1 MFSLK
6 ITHLG
11 CSIFGT
17 SCINFHLII
26 NWAVI
31 FYFDWPNPLTL
42 FSPIFVLECS
52 ASHGVGW
59 NRHDAYIV
67 RNESFNK
74 SNNFKKE
81 FGCRMC
87 IYTKLF
93 ACITIVKELA
103 QNRHFVAFSSK
114 LRDERTLWNP
124 YKIFCTLCGLS
135 KGPITHHF
143 EIITPVSLW

>member
-6 ITHLG
+6 VTHLG
-11 CSIFGT
+11 CCIFGT
-17 SCINFHLII
+17 SCINCHLII
-26 NWAVI
+26 NWSVI
-31 FYFDWPNPLTL
+31 FYFDWPNPLT
-42 FSPIFVLECS
+42 
-52 ASHGVGW
+52 GW
-59 NRHDAYIV
+59 CLIV

-87 IYTKLF
+87 TYTKLF
-93 ACITIVKELA
+93 VCITIAKELA
-103 QNRHFVAFSSK
+103 LFKAVST
-114 LRDERTLWNP
+114 LRKERCRGSEQALCRIFLKTPRWNP
-124 YKIFCTLCGLS
+124 SKIFFTLCGLS